1 MVWTTKSPPRR
12 PQACWRSRLILAWV
26 APGCR
31 IPFQKALARAET
43 PSRAQLLRSP
53 LCRTGVRGHPRPG
66 SPKPHEGQPPKA
78 VKGLVLPLH
87 PPSWRCWG
95 ARTSLPPPDGAE
107 LGHPEVKAGKASR
120 GLLDGPLILAS
131 RKASPLLAPLD
142 RNQPGSQA
150 QAAWAAASP
159 RLRGESSSMLWE
171 LFLARVNP
179 HVPGGEGGG
188 AGSAET
194 PILPHAFC
202 PGLSKGQEGE
212 GRRKTHSQ
220 DEPFPHPEQGP
231 RLFPHAQQPPLEG
244 PPLPRSLPQ
253 PRFPSGIPSYLDLRG
268 AEESR

>member
-1 MVWTTKSPPRR
+1 VDLRRASISTSRSSRSPPRR

-95 ARTSLPPPDGAE
+95 ARTSPPPPDGAE

-120 GLLDGPLILAS
+120 GLFDGPLIL
-131 RKASPLLAPLD
+131 RRVGKPPLYLPLLT
-142 RNQPGSQA
+142 GISQA
-150 QAAWAAASP
+150 VRRRRPGRQLLPAFGGKALPCFGNSFW
-159 RLRGESSSMLWE
+159 L
-171 LFLARVNP
+171 VINP

-194 PILPHAFC
+194 PFCNIL
-202 PGLSKGQEGE
+202 L
-212 GRRKTHSQ
+212 T
-220 DEPFPHPEQGP
+220 
-231 RLFPHAQQPPLEG
+231 
-244 PPLPRSLPQ
+244 
-253 PRFPSGIPSYLDLRG
+253 
-268 AEESR
+268 